1 MTESER
7 VCDHWSRWVLKMR
20 EEPDP
25 DERRR
30 SQFEQLRERVLHNGD
45 VRPGDVFLD
54 VGCGDGWIG
63 FSALEQVGPGGRVV
77 FADVSQDL
85 IDHCRT
91 RAEELGVLGRCDF
104 ATASADELPLA
115 GASVD
120 VVATRSVLIYLD
132 RAGKERALREFH
144 RVLRPGGRLT
154 IAEPINAF
162 AYPEPEGWLMGYD
175 LREVADLTGRVR
187 EQLSPPGESTLVD
200 FDERDL
206 LAWAEAA
213 GFDPLRLDYEARLE
227 RGSWMSGSWER
238 VLNLAGNPL
247 APTLGEAIERA
258 LTPKERERFEAHL
271 RPLVESN
278 AGRGRWA
285 FAFLRGLKPV

>member
-1 MTESER
+1 VSER
-7 VCDHWSRWVLKMR
+7 KQGRDRWARWVLKMR
-20 EEPDP
+20 QDPDP
-25 DERRR
+25 DDERRAE
-30 SQFEQLRERVLHNGD
+30 FEQLRERVLDNGD

-63 FSALEQVGPGGRVV
+63 FSALDRVGPNGRVM

-91 RAEELGVLGRCDF
+91 VAAERGVLARCEF
-104 ATASADELPLA
+104 LTASADELPLA
-115 GASVD
+115 DASVD

-144 RVLRPGGRLT
+144 RVLGPGGRLS

-162 AYPEPEGWLMGYD
+162 AYPEPDGWLMGYD
-175 LREVADLTGRVR
+175 LHEVAELVR
-187 EQLSPPGESTLVD
+187 KVRGQLSPPGESTLVD

-206 LAWAEAA
+206 LAWAEAS
-213 GFDPLRLDYEARLE
+213 GFDPLRLDYEAKLE
-227 RGSWMSGSWER
+227 PGSWMSGSWER

-247 APTLGEAIERA
+247 APTLGEAIEQA
-258 LTPKERERFEAHL
+258 LTPDERGRFEARL
-271 RPLVESN
+271 RPLVETN
-278 AGRGRWA
+278 AGRGRMA
-285 FAFLRGLKPV
+285 FALLTGVKP